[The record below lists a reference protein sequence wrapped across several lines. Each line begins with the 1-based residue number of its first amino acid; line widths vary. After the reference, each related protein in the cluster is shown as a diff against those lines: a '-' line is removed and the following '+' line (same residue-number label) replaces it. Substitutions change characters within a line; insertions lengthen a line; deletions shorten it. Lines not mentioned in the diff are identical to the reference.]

1 MNKEKLKNKVK
12 KFREKSVKKFFFML
26 TNLTKILYSTIIRL
40 QILEE
45 NTGGRGVKFLKI
57 KAKLFGL
64 GEIYVDGKKV
74 KFSYSKIEGFI
85 YYMLIQKTVSRSEM
99 AGLLWPEDSEKTAKK
114 NLRNVLYHTRKT
126 IGKDFILSPNN
137 TILQLNEAIDIQTDL
152 EDFLKDPKGKSY
164 LYQGDFL
171 QGFNLRD
178 SEEYERWVHNKRS
191 QYFESYYRNL
201 QEKAS
206 QDLESRDLTSVEA
219 DLQRLIDL
227 DNLDEENYRLLMTYY
242 LLNKRYKKTIEL
254 YSDLDALLKREL
266 GVDPRQEIKDL
277 YGEALE
283 KLNTDHRKTS
293 QDPYLYVARE
303 KELAQIHQLISAF
316 KNRGEIKALYLEGE
330 AGIGKS
336 ALLKRAYL
344 DFSSEVEIYT
354 IPCYEFEE
362 GRPLNATKTFLE
374 KLEPI
379 KGQGLD
385 KLLKTLREVQEAAS
399 KGEELETNLLA
410 LEDDLEDLIKILDDG
425 VFRIFNF
432 EDVHWIDKYSA
443 RLLTRLILKAPSQS
457 MYFFSARLGPKAYI
471 EDMVASLDK
480 YGLLEKIKL
489 EPLTYEEGEKYVRK
503 LMGPAFNEE
512 AFKNIY
518 DQAQGNPLFM
528 EVFSSQAIEGKEIG
542 YLNERLVRDLRSR
555 ITFLKEEEQKLLRIL
570 SFFKEPFPIDIIF
583 KLTDLDQEVIV
594 NLLDKLEKR
603 NILYEREV
611 EGSLYYDF
619 SYKKIKEYVYLDSNK
634 ARRKVYH
641 KKIADLLEENPRAYK
656 NKLKY
661 LEELSYHFGQG
672 DNQAK
677 EVTYEIEIL
686 DYYLSYSQD
695 LYPVFEDIDFNDG
708 EKIYIRSQLIKERL
722 NKLKEKLD
730 QLEKGGYSKLEDLKI
745 KYFYIR
751 GRYLIRTGT
760 YDEGLA
766 DITYVLNKAKALGDL
781 AYMIGAYKQLIY
793 YKIQVNDRSNMKVYI
808 EAGLNLSA
816 QANYHKEISM
826 FLRFKGLY
834 YLMEGAY
841 DQAERLLRDSIN
853 TLSVTEEIAS
863 QYATNIAAAYAYL
876 GEISLARGDY
886 PRAQEEFIRAIDLS
900 REKNV
905 QSSLAVFYINIG
917 RTLYYQKDLEK
928 SKFYLSKA
936 QEIFETYD
944 FYWKRSV
951 LYSYLTLIAFEEDDQ
966 DQASKYLKEALQ
978 ADEKIKDP
986 RAKGALNF
994 VLYTIDKSISQG
1006 QREDYFKDLLKEEPR
1021 TYRDLALDNLDPYR
1035 DIYERDLVK

>member
-1 MNKEKLKNKVK
+1 M
-12 KFREKSVKKFFFML
+12 KKFFLIL
-26 TNLTKILYSTIIRL
+26 TNLTKILYSTIIKSLIAEKFLR
-40 QILEE
+40 
-45 NTGGRGVKFLKI
+45 GRGVKFLKI

-137 TILQLNEAIDIQTDL
+137 TILQLNEDLDIETDL
-152 EDFLKDPKGKSY
+152 EDFLKDPKNKSY

-201 QEKAS
+201 QEKSS
-206 QDLESRDLTSVEA
+206 QDLASRDLTSVEA
-219 DLQRLIDL
+219 NLQKLIDL

-242 LLNKRYKKTIEL
+242 LKNKRYKKSIEL
-254 YSDLDALLKREL
+254 YSDLDSLLKREL
-266 GVDPRQEIKDL
+266 GVAPRQEIKDL

-283 KLNTDHRKTS
+283 KLNTDYRKTN

-303 KELAQIHQLISAF
+303 RELAQIHQLISAY
-316 KNRGEIKALYLEGE
+316 KNEGQIKALYLQGE

-336 ALLKRAYL
+336 ALLRRAYL
-344 DFSSEVEIYT
+344 DFSNEIEIYT

-362 GRPLNATKTFLE
+362 AKALNTIKTFLE

-379 KGQGLD
+379 KGIRVD
-385 KLLKTLREVQEAAS
+385 RILKTIREIQDLAN
-399 KGEELETNLLA
+399 KEEKVEDALLSLE
-410 LEDDLEDLIKILDDG
+410 EDLQDLMKTLDDG
-425 VFRIFNF
+425 VYRIFSF
-432 EDVHWIDKYSA
+432 EDGHWIDKYSA
-443 RLLTRLILKAPSQS
+443 KILTRLILKDSSQT
-457 MYFFSARLGPKAYI
+457 MYFFSARLGSKAYI

-480 YGLLEKIKL
+480 YKLLEKIYL
-489 EPLTYEEGEKYVRK
+489 EPLTYREGEKYVRK
-503 LMGPAFNEE
+503 LMGADFTEDT
-512 AFKNIY
+512 FKKIWQ
-518 DQAQGNPLFM
+518 QAQGNPLFM
-528 EVFSSQAIEGKEIG
+528 EVFTSQAMDEKEIG
-542 YLNERLVRDLRSR
+542 YLNERLTRDLRSR
-555 ITFLKEEEQKLLRIL
+555 FTFLKEEEKKLLRLL
-570 SFFKEPFPIDIIF
+570 SYFKEPFPLDIIF

-611 EGSLYYDF
+611 EASLYYDF
-619 SYKKIKEYVYLDSNK
+619 SYKKIREYVYLDSNK
-634 ARRKVYH
+634 ARRRLYH
-641 KKIADLLEENPRAYK
+641 KKIGDLLEKNPKAYK

-661 LEELSYHFGQG
+661 LEELFYHFGRG
-672 DNQAK
+672 DDQVK
-677 EVTYEIEIL
+677 EVAYEIEIL

-695 LYPVFEDIDFNDG
+695 LYPVFEDIDFNEG
-708 EKIYIRSQLIKERL
+708 EKIYIKSQLIKERL
-722 NKLKEKLD
+722 KRLKEKLD
-730 QLEKGGYSKLEDLKI
+730 QLEKVGYSKLEDLKI

-760 YDEGLA
+760 YAEGLA
-766 DITYVLNKAKALGDL
+766 DINYVLNKAKTLGDL

-793 YKIQVNDRSNMKVYI
+793 YKIQVNDSASMLAYI
-808 EAGLNLSA
+808 EEGLKLSA

-834 YLMEGAY
+834 FLMEGDL
-841 DQAERLLRDSIN
+841 DQAEGLLRDSIN

-863 QYATNIAAAYAYL
+863 QYATNIAAAYAYI
-876 GEISLARGDY
+876 GEIYLARKDY
-886 PRAQEEFIRAIDLS
+886 PRAQEKFIRAIDLS
-900 REKNV
+900 KEKNV
-905 QSSLAVFYINIG
+905 QSSLTVFYINIA
-917 RTLYYQKDLEK
+917 RALYYQKDLEK

-951 LYSYLTLIAFEEDDQ
+951 LYSYLSLIAFEEDDLEK
-966 DQASKYLKEALQ
+966 ASKYLKEALQ

-1006 QREDYFKDLLKEEPR
+1006 QRKDYFKDLLKEDQK
-1021 TYRDLALDNLDPYR
+1021 TYKDLALENLDPYR

>member
-1 MNKEKLKNKVK
+1 MKVKNKVK
-12 KFREKSVKKFFFML
+12 KSREKSAKKFFFML
-26 TNLTKILYSTIIRL
+26 TNLTKILYSTIIRSLIAEKFL
-40 QILEE
+40 Q
-45 NTGGRGVKFLKI
+45 GRGVKFLKI

-64 GEIYVDGKKV
+64 GEIYVNGKKV

-126 IGKDFILSPNN
+126 IAKDFILTPNN
-137 TILQLNEAIDIQTDL
+137 TILQLNEDLDIETDL
-152 EDFLKDPKGKSY
+152 EEYLKDPKGKAY
-164 LYQGDFL
+164 LYLGDFL

-178 SEEYERWVHNKRS
+178 SEEYEHWVHNKRS
-191 QYFESYYRNL
+191 QYFDNYYKNL
-201 QEKAS
+201 QEKAIE
-206 QDLESRDLTSVEA
+206 DIDNRNFASVEG
-219 DLQRLIDL
+219 DLQKLIDL

-254 YSDLDALLKREL
+254 YSDLDSLLKREL
-266 GVDPRQEIKDL
+266 GINPRQEIKDL
-277 YGEALE
+277 YREALE
-283 KLNTDHRKTS
+283 KLNADHRKTS

-344 DFSSEVEIYT
+344 DFSSEIEIYT

-362 GRPLNATKTFLE
+362 GRPLNAIKTFLE

-385 KLLKTLREVQEAAS
+385 KLLKTLRQIQEATSRGA
-399 KGEELETNLLA
+399 EVEADLLA

-425 VFRIFNF
+425 VSRIFSF

-443 RLLTRLILKAPSQS
+443 RLLTRLILKDPSQS

-489 EPLTYEEGEKYVRK
+489 GSLTCEEGEKYVRK
-503 LMGPAFNEE
+503 LLGPAFNEE
-512 AFKNIY
+512 DFKNVY

-528 EVFSSQAIEGKEIG
+528 EVFTSQAIEGKEIG
-542 YLNERLVRDLRSR
+542 YLNERLLRDLRSR
-555 ITFLKEEEQKLLRIL
+555 FTFLKEEEQKLLRIL
-570 SFFKEPFPIDIIF
+570 SFFKEPFPLDIIF

-634 ARRKVYH
+634 ARRKFYH
-641 KKIADLLEENPRAYK
+641 KKIADLLEENPKAYK

-672 DNQAK
+672 DDQAK

-730 QLEKGGYSKLEDLKI
+730 QLAKGGYSKLEDLKI

-766 DITYVLNKAKALGDL
+766 DINYVLNKAKALGDL

-793 YKIQVNDRSNMKVYI
+793 YKIQVNDRTNMKAYI

-863 QYATNIAAAYAYL
+863 QYATNIAAAHAYL
-876 GEISLARGDY
+876 GEIGLARGDY

-917 RTLYYQKDLEK
+917 RTHYYQKDLEK

-951 LYSYLTLIAFEEDDQ
+951 LYSYLALIAFDEDKQ
-966 DQASKYLKEALQ
+966 DQASKYLKEAAQ

-986 RAKGALNF
+986 RAKGILNF
-994 VLYTIDKSISQG
+994 VLYTIDKAISQG
-1006 QREDYFKDLLKEEPR
+1006 QRKDYFKDMIRAEPR
-1021 TYRDLALDNLDPYR
+1021 TYRNLALDNLDPYR